1 MDDLNEQLHPI
12 DQSAA
17 TIAAGKSLLESLRA
31 NPRRVV
37 MVGNYGSLNLGD
49 ELLLSVISGWV
60 KEAGG
65 TVIAVSVSPDETR
78 ATHGVDAVS
87 YGDLPAIVETFASA
101 DLLVL
106 GGGGLFQDYDA
117 LDAEAVGRFPAY
129 EATQFAQYAYLAETL
144 GVPRVAL
151 AQGVGPL
158 RSENSRALAR
168 DVYQRMSSISLRDAH
183 SAAILQDI
191 GVAGR
196 PLVAPDP
203 GWSWLGEEPPAR
215 PLDNEYPALKG
226 RKVLA
231 VVVRDWAFEEHWED
245 KFVQALG
252 TALADDWACLWIDF
266 FRSPLPIG
274 SPQPESVIARRLIDR
289 LGTAAQHVIWT
300 GTTIGQAYAAIKQC
314 DAALA
319 MRMHA
324 LLMAHRAGVPAIALE
339 YDEKVRAMNADLGM
353 PASQRLNLGEIEHAL
368 VPALEIVTGSNRS
381 HAFRVSSRV
390 ACELSRAA
398 LKHRDLLWEA
408 MSATK
413 KTAPVAGVGQRRWL
427 TEWHSDLRP
436 SVRRIMG
443 SMEARL
449 HAQIADGALLS
460 AKKSDAL
467 LQLREARAETD
478 RLSTTFAAMEAMRL
492 NQLNARAAETEI
504 WRTRYHA
511 VINSRSYRIG
521 ALARWVQ
528 RIASRSLD
536 LTFKGLMTARTEG
549 PRVAGRMALV
559 KVHRKLSPMANSSG
573 AFSDQLD
580 AILQRNAGRQIIVLL
595 PVMDYA
601 VPLFQRPQHMAQAL
615 AECGFLYFYCLPGSR
630 DGVHGFRE
638 VGEGLVLT
646 DQLALLQALP
656 GSKIWHVYS
665 TDTTHDIDGLRE
677 HMQPGDRVLYEYVD
691 ELHESIARGPIP
703 TFVRKRHRALL
714 ADEHVFVVSTADRL
728 DEEVRSWRTRNAK
741 RVTNGVDVAHFAVRR
756 GRFPVPPGM
765 SAITAR
771 GKPIVGYFGALANW
785 FDFDLL
791 ATVAKHRPD
800 LEFVLIGPDYDATPD
815 AVNWQSRPNVH
826 RLGIVPYEDLPRW
839 ACWFDVGMIPF
850 KVNAITES
858 TSPLKLFEYMALGL
872 PVVATDLRECRKY
885 SSVFRAGTPDEFIA
899 CLDHALAARGGSEY
913 AATLAREATENT
925 WSSKGAEVASLIRRA
940 SSERENSCQ
949 N

>member
-12 DQSAA
+12 DQPAA
-17 TIAAGKSLLESLRA
+17 AIAAENSLLESLRA

-65 TVIAVSVSPDETR
+65 IVVAVSVSPDETR
-78 ATHGVDAVS
+78 ATHGVEAVS
-87 YGDLPAIVETFASA
+87 YGDLPAIVEAFATA

-117 LDAEAVGRFPAY
+117 LDAEVVGRFPAY

-144 GVPRVAL
+144 GVPRAAL

-158 RSENSRALAR
+158 RSENSRELTR

-191 GVAGR
+191 GVAAR
-196 PLVAPDP
+196 PLIAPDP

-231 VVVRDWAFEEHWED
+231 VVVRDWPFEEHWED
-245 KFVQALG
+245 KFVQVLG
-252 TALADDWACLWIDF
+252 TALADDWVCLWIDF
-266 FRSPLPIG
+266 FRAPLPVG

-289 LGTAAQHVIWT
+289 LGTAAQHIIWT
-300 GTTIGQAYAAIKQC
+300 GTTIQQAYAAIRQC

-324 LLMAHRAGVPAIALE
+324 LLMAHLAGLPAVALE
-339 YDEKVRAMNADLGM
+339 YDEKVGAMNADLGM
-353 PASQRLNLGEIEHAL
+353 PASQRLKLGEIERAL
-368 VPALEIVTGSNRS
+368 GPALEIVTGSTRS
-381 HAFRVSSRV
+381 QAFRVTGSV

-413 KTAPVAGVGQRRWL
+413 QTVSVAGVGQRRWL
-427 TEWHSDLRP
+427 TEWQPDLP
-436 SVRRIMG
+436 PGVRRIMG
-443 SMEARL
+443 SLEGRL
-449 HAQIADGALLS
+449 HAQIADGAHLD
-460 AKKSDAL
+460 AKKSETL
-467 LQLREARAETD
+467 LQLREARAEID
-478 RLSTTFAAMEAMRL
+478 RLSSTFSATDALRL
-492 NQLNARAAETEI
+492 DEISARAAEAET
-504 WRTRYHA
+504 WRTRYHS

-536 LTFKGLMTARTEG
+536 ITFKGLMTARAEG
-549 PRVAGRMALV
+549 PRLAGRMALV
-559 KVHRKLSPMANSSG
+559 KVHRKLSPTANSSG
-573 AFSDQLD
+573 RFSDQLD
-580 AILQRNAGRQIIVLL
+580 AILQRNTGRPIIVLL
-595 PVMDYA
+595 PVMDFA
-601 VPLFQRPQHMAQAL
+601 VPLFQRPQHMARAL

-656 GSKIWHVYS
+656 ESKIWHVYS
-665 TDTTHDIDGLRE
+665 TDTKHDVDGLRK

-691 ELHESIARGPIP
+691 ELHESIARCPIP
-703 TFVRKRHRALL
+703 AFVRERHRAFL
-714 ADEHVFVVSTADRL
+714 ADEQVFVVSTADRL
-728 DEEVRSWRTRNAK
+728 DEEVGSWRTHNAK

-756 GRFPVPPGM
+756 GQFPVPPGM

-771 GKPIVGYFGALANW
+771 GKPIVGYFGALASW

-791 ATVAKHRPD
+791 AAVAKHRPD
-800 LEFVLIGPDYDATPD
+800 LEFVLIGQDYDATPD
-815 AVNWQSRPNVH
+815 AVNWQSLPNVH
-826 RLGIVPYEDLPRW
+826 RLGVVPYEDLPRW

-885 SSVFRAGTPDEFIA
+885 SSVFRAGTPGEFVA

-913 AATLAREATENT
+913 EATLAREAAENT
-925 WSSKGAEVASLIRRA
+925 WPSKGAEVASLIHPA
-940 SSERENSCQ
+940 CGERENSCQ